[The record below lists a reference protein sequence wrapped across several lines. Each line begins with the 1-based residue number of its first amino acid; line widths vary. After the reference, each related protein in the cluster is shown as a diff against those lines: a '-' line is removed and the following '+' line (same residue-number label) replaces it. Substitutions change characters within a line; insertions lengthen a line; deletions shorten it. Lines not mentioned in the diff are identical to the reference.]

1 MALVK
6 TAVAAAPLLALLLAG
21 CSSSRFSSADTR
33 PAPLPAAPSGTVTA
47 TALPP
52 PAQPGVDPAQFPPPP
67 AATDMAALPG
77 AADPAAPDLTTGSV
91 AGVWNATV
99 SGQTC
104 KVATP
109 QTKFGAGFR
118 AGPLRCPAPVDGVK
132 SWNVEGKQLSLY
144 DEGGSVLARLYASG
158 PGKFDGQT
166 STGQPISLSR

>member
-1 MALVK
+1 M
-6 TAVAAAPLLALLLAG
+6 
-21 CSSSRFSSADTR
+21 
-33 PAPLPAAPSGTVTA
+33 
-47 TALPP
+47 
-52 PAQPGVDPAQFPPPP
+52 
-67 AATDMAALPG
+67 
-77 AADPAAPDLTTGSV
+77 
-91 AGVWNATV
+91 
-99 SGQTC
+99 QTC